1 MILNMKLEI
10 LTQRHGRAT
19 EHELNVNAR
28 EVTSHDS
35 EKYKYI
41 AAIFLTTIQ
50 AEQYH
55 DCSED
60 GLKTSR
66 IDSWLQNNFH

>member
-1 MILNMKLEI
+1 MILSMKLEI
-10 LTQRHGRAT
+10 LTQRHGRAA
-19 EHELNVNAR
+19 EHELNVNAK
-28 EVTSHDS
+28 ELTSHDS

-41 AAIFLTTIQ
+41 SAIFLTTIK
-50 AEQYH
+50 AEKDH
-55 DCSED
+55 DFSED